1 MQAQLPYV
9 FRTAGDA
16 GGNSVSGFGDP
27 QWELILAAPVRGSK
41 VVRLELALGGFIKVA
56 PPDRGNG
63 AWIMQPTVGA
73 SFNMSRQVQL
83 ITVVTYQY
91 SFGADSG
98 VAPTSSLLGQV
109 FALWQPISHSY
120 IILQL
125 NPGVDLIGDQFVHN
139 AQLQFGRFLNK
150 EHTIGPWVQ
159 FALNTG
165 EKNTIYPYSFQF
177 QAGLSWLFPEAAA
190 TSGRAR
196 DPGNRTCSSPA
207 AIASICRPRRRAQP
221 GSRSAPFASIPAP
234 IAANRA
240 TPGIEAPRWP
250 PTAPATATATA
261 DTGHDEPGPDAGA
274 GEPFSVLRRT
284 L

>member
-1 MQAQLPYV
+1 MRPTLRRHTARLLSLTMLFLATGASATSLLAQADSLRPVTGQNPTQVVSQFQPYIIAQSLSDGVTGYSVVPAGTLALGKRLQVQAQLPYV
-9 FRTAGDA
+9 YRSAGDA
-16 GGNSVSGFGDP
+16 GGSSVSGFGDP
-27 QWELILAAPVRGSK
+27 QWEVILAAPVRGSK

-73 SFNMSRQVQL
+73 SFNISRKVQL

-125 NPGVDLIGDQFVHN
+125 NPGLDLIGDTFVHN
-139 AQLQFGRFLNK
+139 AQLQFGRFLNR

-177 QAGLSWLFPEAAA
+177 QAGLSWLFPKQ
-190 TSGRAR
+190 
-196 DPGNRTCSSPA
+196 RTL
-207 AIASICRPRRRAQP
+207 QP
-221 GSRSAPFASIPAP
+221 GS
-234 IAANRA
+234 
-240 TPGIEAPRWP
+240 
-250 PTAPATATATA
+250 
-261 DTGHDEPGPDAGA
+261 
-274 GEPFSVLRRT
+274 
-284 L
+284 

>member
-1 MQAQLPYV
+1 MPCCPWLHQRTTSLLSLAILLAIAGGAGPLAAQADSIRPVTGQNPTQVVSQFQPYIIIESLSNGVTGYSVVPAGTLALAPRLQVQAQLPYV
-9 FRTAGDA
+9 FRTAGDD
-16 GGNSVSGFGDP
+16 GVTSVSGFGDP

-73 SFNMSRQVQL
+73 SFNLSPRLQL
-83 ITVVTYQY
+83 ITVATYQY

-98 VAPTSSLLGQV
+98 VAPTSSLLGQI

-139 AQLQFGRFLNK
+139 TQLQLGRFLNK

-177 QAGLSWLFPEAAA
+177 QAGLSWLFPQ
-190 TSGRAR
+190 
-196 DPGNRTCSSPA
+196 
-207 AIASICRPRRRAQP
+207 RPRPQ
-221 GSRSAPFASIPAP
+221 
-234 IAANRA
+234 
-240 TPGIEAPRWP
+240 
-250 PTAPATATATA
+250 
-261 DTGHDEPGPDAGA
+261 DGP
-274 GEPFSVLRRT
+274 
-284 L
+284 

>member
-1 MQAQLPYV
+1 MKHTSRRHTASLPSLAVLLALSTAMHSSLRAQADSLRPVTGQNPTQVVSQFQPYIIIQSLSDGVTGYSVVPAGTLALGPRLQVQVQLPYV

-16 GGNSVSGFGDP
+16 GGTAVSGFGDP
-27 QWELILAAPVRGSK
+27 QWEVILAAPVRGSK

-73 SFNMSRQVQL
+73 SFNISKRVQL
-83 ITVVTYQY
+83 ITVMTYQY

-109 FALWQPISHSY
+109 FALWQPISHTY
-120 IILQL
+120 IILQV
-125 NPGVDLIGDQFVHN
+125 NPGIDLIGDTFVHN
-139 AQLQFGRFLNK
+139 TQLQFGRFLNK

-177 QAGLSWLFPEAAA
+177 QAGLSWLFPKH
-190 TSGRAR
+190 
-196 DPGNRTCSSPA
+196 PKPQPSS
-207 AIASICRPRRRAQP
+207 
-221 GSRSAPFASIPAP
+221 
-234 IAANRA
+234 
-240 TPGIEAPRWP
+240 
-250 PTAPATATATA
+250 
-261 DTGHDEPGPDAGA
+261 
-274 GEPFSVLRRT
+274 
-284 L
+284 

>member
-1 MQAQLPYV
+1 MPRTPRPHIPALVSVAAMLAVTTPLGAQTDSLRPVTGQNPTQVVSQFQPYITIEALSNGVTGYSVVPAGTLALAPRLQVQGQLPYV
-9 FRTAGDA
+9 FRTAGDG
-16 GGNSVSGFGDP
+16 GGNAVSGFGDP
-27 QWELILAAPVRGSK
+27 QWEVILAAPVRGSK

-63 AWIMQPTVGA
+63 AWIMQPTIGA
-73 SFNMSRQVQL
+73 SFDMSRRVQL
-83 ITVVTYQY
+83 IAVMTYQY
-91 SFGADSG
+91 SFGADPG

-120 IILQL
+120 VILQL

-177 QAGLSWLFPEAAA
+177 QAGLSWLFPK
-190 TSGRAR
+190 
-196 DPGNRTCSSPA
+196 
-207 AIASICRPRRRAQP
+207 RPR
-221 GSRSAPFASIPAP
+221 
-234 IAANRA
+234 
-240 TPGIEAPRWP
+240 T
-250 PTAPATATATA
+250 
-261 DTGHDEPGPDAGA
+261 
-274 GEPFSVLRRT
+274 
-284 L
+284 